1 MQLFKCCMQK
11 NNGITFQG
19 RTRVF
24 VDGANPSFIHSL
36 KDRVNGEDPDYKQ
49 LTLEL
54 KNIIKS
60 YEW

>member
-24 VDGANPSFIHSL
+24 VDGANPSFIHAL
-36 KDRVNGEDPDYKQ
+36 KDRVNGEDPDYRAIAKR
-49 LTLEL
+49 LSALIWGL
-54 KNIIKS
+54 KR
-60 YEW
+60 